1 MVRLLLVRH
10 GVTTWNAQHR
20 YQGHTDV
27 PLSEVGVQQAVALAE
42 RLSAEKIHSLYSS
55 DLDRAQTTARVIAQ
69 HHNLPVRVEPRL
81 RDIHFGAW
89 EGLSYQQIQDRY
101 AEEYAAWK
109 ADPMVV
115 APPGGE
121 TLAQVAERVRV
132 VLDQVASRHPNE
144 TVLITAHGGVLQVLL
159 CLVLG
164 LEPRGR
170 WQFRLDNTSLSE
182 VLLYGEGGV
191 LTKLNDTVH
200 LDGEGDDR

>member
-20 YQGHTDV
+20 YQGHTNV
-27 PLSEVGVQQAVALAE
+27 PLSEVGVRQAVALAE
-42 RLSAEKIHSLYSS
+42 RLSAEEIHTLYSS
-55 DLDRAQTTARVIAQ
+55 DLDRARTTARLIAQ
-69 HHNLPVRVEPRL
+69 RHDLPVCLEPRL
-81 RDIHFGAW
+81 REIHFGAW
-89 EGLSYQQIQDRY
+89 EGLSYQQIQERY
-101 AEEYAAWK
+101 AEEYKAWK
-109 ADPMVV
+109 ADPMSV

-121 TLAQVAERVRV
+121 TLAQVAERVRA
-132 VLDQVASRHPNE
+132 VLDQLAVRHLNE

-182 VLLYGEGGV
+182 VLLYEEGGV

-200 LDGEGDDR
+200 LDWKSDVR